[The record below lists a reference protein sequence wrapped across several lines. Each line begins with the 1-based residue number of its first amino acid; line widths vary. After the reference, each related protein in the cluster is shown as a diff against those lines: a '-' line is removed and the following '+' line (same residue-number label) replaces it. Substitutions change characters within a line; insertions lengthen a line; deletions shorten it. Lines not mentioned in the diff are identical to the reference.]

1 MTHHDRNWTFALLSF
16 AASLLLA
23 PGCFAQVPG
32 FARSEGRFAVSTE
45 RCLEQASRA
54 FKSRGFTVTD
64 VFAENHVVFAK
75 REIDVAAM
83 TCNEA
88 PGGMTWVNV
97 VVASSSGDNAPALA
111 EAQTLIDQ
119 MERLARERRDRGRM

>member
-64 VFAENHVVFAK
+64 VFAETHVVFAK
-75 REIDVAAM
+75 REIDVAAIA
-83 TCNEA
+83 CNEA
-88 PGGMTWVNV
+88 PGRMTWVNI
-97 VVASSSGDNAPALA
+97 VVASSSGDNAPALR

-119 MERLARERRDRGRM
+119 MERLARERRERDRR